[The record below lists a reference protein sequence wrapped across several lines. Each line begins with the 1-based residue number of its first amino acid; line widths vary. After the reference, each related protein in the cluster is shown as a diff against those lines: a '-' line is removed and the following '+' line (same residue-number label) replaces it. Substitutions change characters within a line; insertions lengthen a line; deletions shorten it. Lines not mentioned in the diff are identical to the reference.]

1 MFAYPCPSCT
11 QRLLA
16 PEERAGQKT
25 ICPRCLQPLTVP
37 QPEQVAA
44 LPFGPSLEP
53 TAAEEFT
60 PPPAEVV
67 ETPTPA
73 VTEAPFVI
81 LNGPEVRPSPPQVV
95 ELNPVRAM
103 AAELDRIST
112 VNMNVTA
119 QPTTSQPVTPRRPIL
134 SERKGQTV
142 LNPTGLFQVDVAAEL
157 SAAISMRMAPPPEPA
172 LDRTVTLAGWGLGLI
187 LGLGTWVMGV
197 FHSPTWFPF
206 VALVGATM
214 IAFGFLWRA
223 YLSARGSGWAAG
235 VATLLPPVC
244 LVQLLRPI
252 GQHGHRPLAFV
263 MTGLVLGALFVG
275 GPTAAAKVD
284 VMIGVKT
291 QTPEPV
297 ASTPTSPAMKLR
309 AAKNKLTT
317 LSELTATTATADER
331 TEMVGELTTLLKS
344 DSVEVRAAALT
355 ALGEWAPGTE
365 LEPALAMLD
374 KKTDRDTAKKM
385 LVKLGSTAE
394 AKLREQLT
402 SKSEPMV
409 LAACEVLEQI
419 GGEQSHAD
427 LRKLAD
433 TATTRAVRVEAATA
447 AAAIAERLNGT
458 K

>member
-1 MFAYPCPSCT
+1 MFAYPCPSCS

-44 LPFGPSLEP
+44 LPFGPSPEP

-73 VTEAPFVI
+73 VTEAPLVI
-81 LNGPEVRPSPPQVV
+81 LNGPEVRPSQPQIV

-103 AAELDRIST
+103 TAELDRIST
-112 VNMNVTA
+112 VNMNVIA

-134 SERKGQTV
+134 GERKGHAV

-172 LDRTVTLAGWGLGLI
+172 LDRNVALAGWGMGLI

-197 FHSPTWFPF
+197 FHSPAWFPF

-223 YLSARGSGWAAG
+223 YLSGRGSGWAAG

-263 MTGLVLGALFVG
+263 MTGLVLGALFAG
-275 GPTAAAKVD
+275 GPTVSAKVD
-284 VMIGVKT
+284 SMIGMKT
-291 QTPEPV
+291 QSSEAV
-297 ASTPTSPAMKLR
+297 ASTPISPAMKLR
-309 AAKNKLTT
+309 VAKNKVTALTD
-317 LSELTATTATADER
+317 LTAKTATAEER
-331 TEMVGELTTLLKS
+331 TEMAGELTAMLKS
-344 DSVEVRAAALT
+344 DSAEARAAALT
-355 ALGEWAPGTE
+355 AMCEWAPGGE

-374 KKTDRDTAKKM
+374 KKADRDAAKKV
-385 LVKLGSTAE
+385 LVKLGSSAE
-394 AKLREQLT
+394 TKLRELLA

-409 LAACEVLEQI
+409 LTACEVLEQI
-419 GGEQSHAD
+419 GGEQSLDD

-433 TATTRAVRVEAATA
+433 TASTRAVRVEAATA
-447 AAAIAERLNGT
+447 ATTIAERLNGT